1 MILRNVE
8 LTHVVHDLGQ
18 LGVDDLYQ
26 FVKVLFVELDVVER
40 AWLGRGAEYA
50 FITHRTLG
58 TEQHSVSFYALLFQK
73 GLFVV
78 IVLDDVE
85 LDVLRDSSLPE
96 LDVRPNW
103 LLLNQLKQVVFDCG
117 LEWLCDV
124 DVEGRC

>member
-1 MILRNVE
+1 M
-8 LTHVVHDLGQ
+8 HDLGQ

-26 FVKVLFVELDVVER
+26 FVEVLFVELDVVER
-40 AWLGRGAEYA
+40 AWLGRGAKYA
-50 FITHRTLG
+50 FITHRTLR
-58 TEQHSVSFYALLFQK
+58 TKQHSVSFYALLFQK
-73 GLFVV
+73 GLLVV

-85 LDVLRDSSLPE
+85 LDVLRDGSLPE

-103 LLLNQLKQVVFDCG
+103 LLLNQLEQVVLDCG